1 MLSTIWC
8 VQKWILGWKVTR
20 WRVTPSFN
28 IWHYLAAGLLYVV
41 QAKWQMTYVGF
52 LLILN
57 RFLSCP
63 FTLSRRRLLPLLN
76 NKKKK
81 TLHGVIRC
89 KQVLVYPLKERKEAL
104 WMFCLYNQ
112 HISTPGY
119 PRDSYI
125 ISCNALKLL
134 SPALTRC
141 AAFLTVAPVLGV
153 SACMHASLVA
163 PCPSVSHRV
172 RMWVL
177 VIYNPCLCF
186 VENVQTDIDAL

>member
-1 MLSTIWC
+1 MWHPALTYDIIWLQVYFMLYR
-8 VQKWILGWKVTR
+8 QNDR
-20 WRVTPSFN
+20 WRMWGFCWFWIVFSLVLLLCLAVVFCPS
-28 IWHYLAAGLLYVV
+28 
-41 QAKWQMTYVGF
+41 
-52 LLILN
+52 LIIII
-57 RFLSCP
+57 F
-63 FTLSRRRLLPLLN
+63 
-76 NKKKK
+76 KKN
-81 TLHGVIRC
+81 LHGVIRC

-134 SPALTRC
+134 SPALIRC